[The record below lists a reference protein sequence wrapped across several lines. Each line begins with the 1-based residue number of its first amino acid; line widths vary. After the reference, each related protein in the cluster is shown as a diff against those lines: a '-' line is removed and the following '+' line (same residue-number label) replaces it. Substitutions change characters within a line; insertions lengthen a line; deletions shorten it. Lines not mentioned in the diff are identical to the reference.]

1 MGRSWALPVES
12 ERERVLLAT
21 AELWGEL
28 GYEGLSVESICERAG
43 VEEASFAAMFRD
55 IEAAAKATVE
65 VPLAA
70 VVEVVAD
77 LYSPDRS
84 EAESYVTGIAAILGL
99 MAANPAY
106 ADVVYITGRQMAPPG
121 VHALYETG
129 HQVLV
134 AMLERLWEGS
144 TLSEK
149 PARAGL
155 GALGAAEAVVR
166 REIVAGR
173 YERLPDLAPDFVY
186 AATVPFLGIAE
197 AQRLAQLARR
207 LSRRGSGAR

>member
-1 MGRSWALPVES
+1 MSGSWALPADS

-28 GYEGLSVESICERAG
+28 GYEGLSVASICHRAG

-55 IEAAAKATVE
+55 VEAVATATVE

-70 VVEVVAD
+70 VVEVVSR

-84 EAESYVTGIAAILGL
+84 EPESYAMAVAGILRL

-129 HQVLV
+129 HQFLV

-155 GALGAAEAVVR
+155 GALGGAEAVVR

-186 AATVPFLGIAE
+186 AAAVPFLGMAE
-197 AQRLAQLARR
+197 ARRLAQLARR
-207 LSRRGSGAR
+207 HAGRESGA

>member
-1 MGRSWALPVES
+1 MGRSWALPADS

-21 AELWGEL
+21 AEVWSER
-28 GYEGLSVESICERAG
+28 GYDGLSVSGICSRAG
-43 VEEASFAAMFRD
+43 IDETEFRALFPD
-55 IEAAAKATVE
+55 VEAAAKAAIE

-70 VVEVVAD
+70 VVEVVAE

-84 EAESYVTGIAAILGL
+84 EAESYAMAIVGILEL
-99 MAANPAY
+99 MATNPAY
-106 ADVVYITGRQMAPPG
+106 ADVVCITGRQMAPPG
-121 VHALYETG
+121 VHSLYKTG

-134 AMLERLWEGS
+134 AMLERLWENS
-144 TLSEK
+144 SLSEK
-149 PARAGL
+149 PAPAGQA
-155 GALGAAEAVVR
+155 ALGGAEAVVR

-197 AQRLAQLARR
+197 AQRLAQLACGH
-207 LSRRGSGAR
+207 SRRGSEAR

>member
-1 MGRSWALPVES
+1 MGRSWALPADS

-21 AELWGEL
+21 AELWGKR
-28 GYEGLSVESICERAG
+28 GYDGLSVASICDQAG

-55 IEAAAKATVE
+55 VEAAAKATVE

-70 VVEVVAD
+70 VVEVVSG

-84 EAESYVTGIAAILGL
+84 EAESYAMAIVGLLRL

-106 ADVVYITGRQMAPPG
+106 ADVAYITGRQMAPPG

-144 TLSEK
+144 TLSDK

-166 REIVAGR
+166 RELVAGR

-197 AQRLAQLARR
+197 AQRLAQVARGH
-207 LSRRGSGAR
+207 SRRGSGAR